1 MKGASVSFQLPY
13 TCNAEHANHHRFGI
27 NRTVLTSDG
36 KKLVSAGRDGC
47 IKCWDITEAEPTIL
61 SSLEEHI
68 DWVNDLLLIKDRTL
82 ISASSDNTIMMWDI
96 EEHKHKLTFRF
107 AFINDELIFLGH
119 IQTM

>member
-1 MKGASVSFQLPY
+1 MKGASVSLQLPY

-27 NRTVLTSDG
+27 NRTVLSSDG

-47 IKCWDITEAEPTIL
+47 IKCWDITEAEPKIL

-68 DWVNDLLLIKDRTL
+68 DWVNDLLLLKDRKL

-96 EEHKHKLTFRF
+96 EEHKHLLTFRF
-107 AFINDELIFLGH
+107 VIICTLLTFLEH